1 MAHYWHEVKQSDGTH
16 RLSFAQVSQD
26 LVALSADLRSFVK
39 PLCFAL
45 PDGTP
50 GPEQLPVFL
59 RQQDEYC
66 EWYAH
71 RDANGRIDK
80 ITFSAEPP
88 DYWSFLARKEP
99 ELVVELYKR
108 HVDTSVTSD
117 DLFFKSDVLCHG
129 KDHNGQTGWKVLHGK
144 GEYNELNKWTTTH
157 GIMHLTHP
165 ANTLGAE
172 VNLAARAS
180 LLYTADDEPPAPIFG
195 GDASLSRIACA
206 GYGGINRSSDPK
218 IGATVGSAVAA
229 GNLISLT
236 DPVGLYIDTIDL
248 TSLRGPDGRPVAGN
262 VLKVVRGDPNPNAPR
277 IVRAEV
283 ALPAGTN
290 FGLEDCSFDGR
301 PLKRAGQIAHQI
313 GMVLYADIRNGAT
326 DQHREGCEK
335 TFYCRRTPEH
345 SEFFGGF
352 DPDNG
357 PANCGQLKDQDWI
370 RSPRGCARA
379 GSRGPST
386 RECRSFG
393 RYTSGEAAD
402 DANIAAMDEPLLDAA
417 DIQGHLLTGFGGG
430 YQILIGFKIRPDKL
444 GTVRSGLTELVDT
457 RVPSGQKGAALRAL
471 RRSMRAM
478 SQSPALTSD
487 LLTAVGVSASGITAF
502 GGDPAHILDP
512 FFADGPAKDAISLGD
527 EVDQEGRPLSWLF
540 GDRDETT
547 PDVLVIFGSG
557 DLQTVNDGA
566 QGLLNQLGDTSVVY
580 RGGAIPK

>member
-1 MAHYWHEVKQSDGTH
+1 MPFLRPPADVQDFAEVPAHTEDLKRKYEEEVIGAFIDHVDVNPANNGAIQLSKNYYDPRGARAPDNTVPVTWNAFPRSIKRWYSTDSNPTPANLSRSEQTADVLRPMAHYWHEVKQSDGTH

-50 GPEQLPVFL
+50 GPEQLPVFF

-108 HVDTSVTSD
+108 YVDTSVTSD

-129 KDHNGQTGWKVLHGK
+129 KDHNGQTGWKVLYGK

-370 RSPRGCARA
+370 TKAPYEGAMHELATAAPAPENVDLSDVIRRA
-379 GSRGPST
+379 
-386 RECRSFG
+386 
-393 RYTSGEAAD
+393 
-402 DANIAAMDEPLLDAA
+402 
-417 DIQGHLLTGFGGG
+417 
-430 YQILIGFKIRPDKL
+430 K
-444 GTVRSGLTELVDT
+444 
-457 RVPSGQKGAALRAL
+457 
-471 RRSMRAM
+471 
-478 SQSPALTSD
+478 
-487 LLTAVGVSASGITAF
+487 
-502 GGDPAHILDP
+502 
-512 FFADGPAKDAISLGD
+512 
-527 EVDQEGRPLSWLF
+527 
-540 GDRDETT
+540 
-547 PDVLVIFGSG
+547 
-557 DLQTVNDGA
+557 LQT
-566 QGLLNQLGDTSVVY
+566 T
-580 RGGAIPK
+580 RI